1 MVLYAPAKSIVLSYK
16 EKLESKLSNK
26 NLRGV
31 FKYFRQWTF
40 KIRIYSKVIQQALV
54 FLHKGSNSFFI
65 LLEQFVDSLEIYKYY
80 WRVCVCLC
88 VCVCVCVRPFT
99 VKASSVWISWITRDP
114 NFDVLRTLISYAISL
129 HRYVRMKHLTFLTSH
144 FILLTH

>member
-1 MVLYAPAKSIVLSYK
+1 MVLYAPAKSIVLLYK

-54 FLHKGSNSFFI
+54 FLHKGSNSFLI

-80 WRVCVCLC
+80 WR

-99 VKASSVWISWITRDP
+99 VKASSVWISWITRDL

-129 HRYVRMKHLTFLTSH
+129 HRYVRMKHLTFLISH

>member
-1 MVLYAPAKSIVLSYK
+1 MVLYAPAKSIVLLYK

-54 FLHKGSNSFFI
+54 FLHKGSNSFLI

-80 WRVCVCLC
+80 WRVCVCLFVCVCVCVYVC
-88 VCVCVCVRPFT
+88 VCVCVCTSIHREGFICLDQLDYQGPELRC
-99 VKASSVWISWITRDP
+99 VKDTDFLCHIPSS
-114 NFDVLRTLISYAISL
+114 LR
-129 HRYVRMKHLTFLTSH
+129 
-144 FILLTH
+144 